1 MNDYSEDSYE
11 KTLIDLFTT
20 ELGYEYRYGPGID
33 RDYREP
39 LLEYEVRSALRA
51 CNPGVSH
58 AALEEAFNKI
68 RHLEIGPLELRNE
81 QFSDYLQNGVR
92 VSYFQNGKTKNALI
106 HLIDYEN
113 VDNNSFLIVNQY
125 TVQEFKNKRPDIVL
139 FVNGMPLVVVELKS
153 PSRDETG
160 ASEGYVQLRNY
171 MLDIPSLFNYNQICV
186 MSDLLESRAGTISS
200 NEDRYMNWKT
210 SDGKTEYK
218 GYAAFEVFFTG
229 IFQKKRFL
237 DIVKNF
243 ILFKKTDGKRI
254 KILAGY
260 HQYFAVEKA
269 VHSTVLATKTDGR
282 GGVFWHTQG
291 SGKSLSM
298 VFYTHLLEQVLS
310 DPTFVVLTDRRDLDD
325 QLFKTFS
332 ECQEFLRQTPVQ
344 ADSRQH
350 LHELLENRQSSG
362 IIFSTM
368 AKFEE
373 SWGALSERKNIIVMA
388 DEAHRS
394 QYGLT
399 EKVKLST
406 DDFGNTVAKTVIGAA
421 KKVRDSLPN
430 ATYIGFTGTPI
441 DTQDKDTRAIFGDY
455 IDIYDMTQAVKDG
468 ATKPVYYE
476 SRVMQLKLDE
486 DILDKIDQSYDAL
499 ADQTDEIT
507 IDKSK
512 KELSKMESILGNDE
526 TIESLAKDIIDHYKN
541 NRENLLTGKAM
552 IVAYS
557 REIAVK
563 LYKKILELEPTW
575 EKKVKVVM
583 TGSNK
588 DPEEWHELTGTDK
601 YRADLAKEFK
611 NNDSDFKIAIV
622 RDMWLT
628 GFDVPSLATMYVYKP
643 MSGHNLMQAIAR
655 VNRVFGDKEGGLVVD
670 YIGIA
675 SALKQ
680 AMKNY
685 TKSDQNNFGDPD
697 IKTKALPI
705 FEDALF
711 ACKSMFN
718 GFNYS
723 SFLTGSDLEKGRAI
737 TGGVNYIMD
746 LTHQERDL
754 PEKERA
760 QFKFIKEAQRLKQSL
775 SLCSSLVTEE
785 EQREAGYF
793 IAVKTL
799 LNRISTTGASGRLSL
814 KEVNEQ
820 INELLKQTIKSD
832 GVVSLFSDRGKDFS
846 LFDTDFLE
854 EIRNMKEKNLSLEL
868 LKRLI
873 NDQLKG
879 YRRTNIVKS
888 EEFSNR
894 LKKALNAYVNG
905 LITNEEVIEELMK
918 MAKDIRNAA
927 EAGNSMGLSVEE
939 LAFYDALTRP
949 EAIKDFYENE
959 KLVQI
964 AKELTET
971 LRNSVSIDWQRKES
985 ARAGIRKNIK
995 HLLKKYKYPPES
1007 QKAAID
1013 LIISQAE
1020 LMANNLTN

>member
-269 VHSTVLATKTDGR
+269 VHSTVLATKSDGR